1 MKNLIKNTRMKATF
15 IALAGFSASI
25 LHGESKFANV
35 RELSAEWVKT
45 QRMIAKEKGDWA
57 EEKITLENM
66 IKLLTEED
74 SDLAE
79 QIEASKKDVTAS
91 DEKREKLRKESE
103 RLQNVEKSVKA
114 TLAIHEKKLLELID
128 WLPSPLR
135 DKDTNEGGISN
146 LIEKIPTDPAKTE
159 LSMAR
164 RLQSILGITSLIDKF
179 NNEVWVIPGART
191 IDGKTVQVTSLYFGL
206 AGGFYVDNE
215 GNHAGVLK
223 PGKGGWTEE
232 SKNELGPELAK
243 AVAIYNKSSAD
254 EARFFMLPMSFL
266 STGNE

>member
-1 MKNLIKNTRMKATF
+1 MKNLIKKNRVKAT
-15 IALAGFSASI
+15 ILALAGFSASI
-25 LHGESKFANV
+25 LQGESKFANV

-74 SDLAE
+74 KDLAE
-79 QIEASKKDVTAS
+79 QIEKSKNDVTAS
-91 DEKREKLRKESE
+91 DEKREELRKESE

-114 TLAIHEKKLLELID
+114 TLAIHEKKLLEVID

-146 LIEKIPTDPAKTE
+146 LIDKIPTDPANSK

-191 IDGKTVQVTSLYFGL
+191 IDGETVQVTSLYFGL
-206 AGGFYVDNE
+206 AGGFYVDKE
-215 GNHAGVLK
+215 GTRAGRLV
-223 PGKGGWTEE
+223 PAKGGWKDEP
-232 SKNELGPELAK
+232 KNELGPELAK
-243 AVAIYNKSSAD
+243 AVAIYNKTSAD
-254 EARFFMLPMSFL
+254 EARFFMLPLSFL
-266 STGNE
+266 SAGDE